1 MTHRVLQVH
10 LSVYKLNL
18 PSKSITIGLLF
29 EFRVLKTRT
38 AVPAGEVSVVA
49 GAVGV
54 VDSGAVVVDNS
65 GAGVVPTHSNPSH
78 GHPAA
83 QFSLKRP

>member
-1 MTHRVLQVH
+1 MTHRKRQVH
-10 LSVYKLNL
+10 LRVYKLNL

-38 AVPAGEVSVVA
+38 AVPAGEVRVVA
-49 GAVGV
+49 GD
-54 VDSGAVVVDNS
+54 VDVDDS
-65 GAGVVPTHSNPSH
+65 GAGVVAMHSNPSH

-83 QFSLKRP
+83 QFS

>member
-1 MTHRVLQVH
+1 M
-10 LSVYKLNL
+10 S
-18 PSKSITIGLLF
+18 
-29 EFRVLKTRT
+29 
-38 AVPAGEVSVVA
+38 AGEVSVVA

-65 GAGVVPTHSNPSH
+65 GAGVVPIHSNPSH

-83 QFSLKRP
+83 QFSLKRH